1 MEMDILAYGHELLLP
16 SLTPRRFVGGYL
28 CQAEKKAPL
37 VHSGFAAVAA
47 VGHSSSAGGR
57 AEMTGLQR
65 GENWLP
71 GGQSQVSSMSVLKE
85 TLGSYGPD
93 IYTNKR

>member
-1 MEMDILAYGHELLLP
+1 MDILAYEHELLLP
-16 SLTPRRFVGGYL
+16 FLTPRRFVGDYL
-28 CQAEKKAPL
+28 CQAEKRAPL

-47 VGHSSSAGGR
+47 VGHSGFAGGR
-57 AEMTGLQR
+57 AGMTGLQR
-65 GENWLP
+65 VDNGLP

-93 IYTNKR
+93 FYTNKRVI